1 MGFYPTREAVQKLLG
16 FETKTHQPT
25 QTQHYVVTVILFIL
39 ITMIGTYV
47 RSLGKVYTLIGGF
60 AGTCLAYILPAAAC
74 LISRRRPAVAGIA
87 TNTIID
93 TEVTTKTP
101 LLQKMH
107 SSSSS
112 SLPKVIIEEN
122 ILFEQVEEIP
132 IVLDDTIP
140 AFGLLDFMAVVLF
153 IWGFVVMVFA
163 TAGSF
168 K

>member
-25 QTQHYVVTVILFIL
+25 QTQHYIVTILLFIL
-39 ITMIGTYV
+39 ITVLGIYV

-74 LISRRRPAVAGIA
+74 LISRRRPAVAGVVTSA
-87 TNTIID
+87 IID
-93 TEVTTKTP
+93 TESAKTP
-101 LLQKMH
+101 LLHKSH

-112 SLPKVIIEEN
+112 TIPKATEED

-132 IVLDDTIP
+132 IVLDDSIP
-140 AFGLLDFMAVVLF
+140 SFGLLDCTAVVLL
-153 IWGFVVMVFA
+153 IWGLVVMFFA
-163 TAGSF
+163 TVGSF